1 MSTKWPKTHDWCFC
15 STLWKHCL
23 SSLGS
28 RYCYWNNWRGKYV
41 ESQIDMLHYSLL
53 PFKVDGKKESFSKL
67 DSYKGRL
74 YFTWMLHESSEM
86 LMSYTTLPPPTRAR
100 LFLHDLP
107 YQTQSKNCHKFKVD
121 KLNVFSSGYKE
132 INYFS
137 HWLYNLDWQIWK
149 GKMLPVVSGGEQ
161 IWATSPSA
169 IKDVLCILLIV
180 CQTSK
185 FSSCAKAY
193 QKISLTS
200 FGVEVRTEK
209 TKEK

>member
-1 MSTKWPKTHDWCFC
+1 MVKKKASLNWILTRVDYISHGCCMKALRCWCHILC
-15 STLWKHCL
+15 
-23 SSLGS
+23 
-28 RYCYWNNWRGKYV
+28 
-41 ESQIDMLHYSLL
+41 LL
-53 PFKVDGKKESFSKL
+53 PHALDYFYTTCPTKHNQKMSKESML
-67 DSYKGRL
+67 
-74 YFTWMLHESSEM
+74 TNWM
-86 LMSYTTLPPPTRAR
+86 
-100 LFLHDLP
+100 F
-107 YQTQSKNCHKFKVD
+107 
-121 KLNVFSSGYKE
+121 FSSGYEE

-137 HWLYNLDWQIWK
+137 HWLYNLDWQIWN

-209 TKEK
+209 TKEKIVFRIFKSSL